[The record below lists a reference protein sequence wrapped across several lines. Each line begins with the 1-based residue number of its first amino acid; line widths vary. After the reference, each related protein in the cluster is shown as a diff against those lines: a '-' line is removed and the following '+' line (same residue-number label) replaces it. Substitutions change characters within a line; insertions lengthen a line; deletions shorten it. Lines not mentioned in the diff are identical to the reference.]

1 MGRRLSLMAS
11 AVTELKCG
19 SRKNAEMPHKI
30 PLVGTDYLLARQS
43 TTILGSAVN
52 NFGDVI

>member
-1 MGRRLSLMAS
+1 MAS

-30 PLVGTDYLLARQS
+30 PLVLVRQS
-43 TTILGSAVN
+43 TTILSTAVK
-52 NFGDVI
+52 ILEM

>member
-1 MGRRLSLMAS
+1 MAS